1 MQFFLLAVN
10 PAVDVQIVTN
20 WRTWQWLLP
29 STALSVT
36 FCEQL
41 QCKVRHWIPY
51 LSSDGRFSYKNITY
65 RRHTVHFSINRRNP
79 QIYFTSVNLQYFVR
93 LTNTV
98 WVLLFTLLVY
108 DSACYFPD
116 VLQLLPHRR
125 VYNIS
130 KTFSALLFTQT
141 YITLLIHAAQMC
153 YKDTPSQA
161 VNCMFHNPV
170 ILLSVSSVHKH
181 TNTRR

>member
-1 MQFFLLAVN
+1 M
-10 PAVDVQIVTN
+10 
-20 WRTWQWLLP
+20 
-29 STALSVT
+29 
-36 FCEQL
+36 
-41 QCKVRHWIPY
+41 
-51 LSSDGRFSYKNITY
+51 
-65 RRHTVHFSINRRNP
+65 
-79 QIYFTSVNLQYFVR
+79 R

-98 WVLLFTLLVY
+98 WVLLFTLLVC

-181 TNTRR
+181 TNITRTRTAHILHFMYRAACCPPNKQRLGRPGLEYGTWIWIQTTGGTTVTREDRSTRINTYFLHQQFLADNPRIETGPAWWRTDEKPPEL